1 MKKHRSRFLTVLMA
15 ALMLLSA
22 CGQTPG
28 DNSTNGSTE
37 TPATPFTLNVCVSQP
52 QDSLDPAKS
61 GVPGGEM
68 VLFHLYENL
77 MRWVDDGNGY
87 AVLAPGQAESYTLE
101 TDYAGNATYTFTLR
115 GDIRWSDEKAVTAQD
130 FVTAWRRLADPAN
143 DLPKRELL
151 SMVAGYDQVQNTG
164 DTTLLS
170 VSAPSDTTF
179 MVTLN
184 GNCAYFLEEVCAGAY
199 TMPVREDLVSNKR
212 WGTVAADTVTNG
224 AYVPTHFDGELLTME
239 RSDTYYDVSEAA
251 PEILQ
256 FFTASDI
263 EGDYEKFL
271 NGEIDLIR
279 NLPVSVLE
287 EMITDETWQP
297 EPVTS
302 TYAVTFNTL
311 APPFDNSN
319 IRLAFRL
326 AIDPQGI
333 ADTLE
338 DFTTQAAVG
347 LVPYGITDHGQRI
360 DPEIAEKEA
369 VLPDPNVEIPEEV
382 LQRWDFRSHSQELI
396 TLPAE
401 TDYAENCRQAQALM
415 AQAGY
420 AKGGGFPVVEYIYVE
435 SEANRVIAR
444 TLQSMWQEQLGVTV
458 AVREMTQAEYDA
470 MLIPSESEA
479 PADESTDES
488 LPAIAPFQMAGQTFS
503 ASHNDA
509 GAFLNRWHSDHI
521 DNIAGYNSP
530 AYDILMDSATAAT
543 DPLARDAYL
552 HDAEAILFTDAPV
565 IPICY
570 SGSSYLLADG
580 FSGLYRA
587 PNGIFFLSAVTNANT
602 DIPSN

>member
-37 TPATPFTLNVCVSQP
+37 TPAAPFTLNVCVSQP

-87 AVLAPGQAESYTLE
+87 AVLAPGQAESYSLE

-311 APPFDNSN
+311 APPS
-319 IRLAFRL
+319 
-326 AIDPQGI
+326 
-333 ADTLE
+333 
-338 DFTTQAAVG
+338 TTVISVWPSAWLLTRRASQILWKILLRKPL
-347 LVPYGITDHGQRI
+347 LV
-360 DPEIAEKEA
+360 
-369 VLPDPNVEIPEEV
+369 
-382 LQRWDFRSHSQELI
+382 S
-396 TLPAE
+396 
-401 TDYAENCRQAQALM
+401 
-415 AQAGY
+415 
-420 AKGGGFPVVEYIYVE
+420 
-435 SEANRVIAR
+435 
-444 TLQSMWQEQLGVTV
+444 
-458 AVREMTQAEYDA
+458 
-470 MLIPSESEA
+470 
-479 PADESTDES
+479 S
-488 LPAIAPFQMAGQTFS
+488 L
-503 ASHNDA
+503 
-509 GAFLNRWHSDHI
+509 
-521 DNIAGYNSP
+521 
-530 AYDILMDSATAAT
+530 TA
-543 DPLARDAYL
+543 
-552 HDAEAILFTDAPV
+552 
-565 IPICY
+565 
-570 SGSSYLLADG
+570 
-580 FSGLYRA
+580 
-587 PNGIFFLSAVTNANT
+587 
-602 DIPSN
+602 